1 MKQYSPFISAAVI
14 LAATSSV
21 HAAPVTIPDGNFN
34 SGQGGW
40 IETNGGDGSFVYR
53 YPSSGGNPGNHGV
66 IDNTGGGGWGI
77 WVSNSNFPILLADLG
92 LNAGEIYTFSQD
104 MKILSGSTLGG
115 FKIDFFSETTANGS
129 TGDIFPAL
137 IGDGSTWETYNFD
150 ISIPTGTDG
159 IKIVPLWG
167 ANSSVAF
174 DNITADDAL
183 VASPAMIPDADFEA
197 AGGSNWEQ
205 SSGGG
210 TFVFNFPGTGGNPGG
225 YGEIDHSANDGGWAV
240 LVTSDGVAIPLSGI
254 GLTAGQGYIFSQD
267 MKIFSGTNLG
277 GFKVDFFNG
286 AAPNG
291 STGDVYPDLIGD
303 GSTWETYDFQIN
315 IPESVTAIKVVPL
328 WGPGSVVG
336 YDNIAFSPVPIEV
349 PDITEIPNGDFEDGR
364 TSWAEGGNEHTTFAY
379 ETTGGNSDGYGVMT
393 NDGEGYGIWVGNG
406 GVGIPIAGLGL
417 VAGETYTFKQD
428 MRLLAGSEIGGLK
441 VEFLNGFATLS
452 DSGDMRVPLIGDGST
467 WETYGYQVSIP
478 SNANAIKLV
487 PLWGGGSSVAYD
499 TFTINTEAIAVP
511 PVLNPGFELGSAN
524 WEQYSGNGTTT
535 FSFPDAGGNP
545 GGFAQITNTDGW
557 AVIVSNG
564 AAIIPAEKFGII
576 EEGNYEFKMDMKIFA
591 GTGLGG
597 LKVEFY
603 DDSEQGLGDSGE
615 LFPVLIG
622 NGSTWETYTF
632 EVFVFDGVTG
642 IKVVPLWGSESTV
655 GYDNIR
661 TPGPAGFAGW
671 ISGFPGVGDQAGFD
685 DDPDQDGQPNGV
697 ENFFGTDPSVSSQ
710 GLLVTEYDSGISALM
725 FTHPR
730 NADPAP
736 EAEGFVYTWSTD
748 LETFYPND
756 TENSDGTIVDFNA
769 TENPGGGSV
778 TVEASVFGPVP
789 EKIFV
794 RLALPATG
802 E

>member
-1 MKQYSPFISAAVI
+1 
-14 LAATSSV
+14 
-21 HAAPVTIPDGNFN
+21 
-34 SGQGGW
+34 
-40 IETNGGDGSFVYR
+40 
-53 YPSSGGNPGNHGV
+53 
-66 IDNTGGGGWGI
+66 
-77 WVSNSNFPILLADLG
+77 
-92 LNAGEIYTFSQD
+92 
-104 MKILSGSTLGG
+104 
-115 FKIDFFSETTANGS
+115 
-129 TGDIFPAL
+129 
-137 IGDGSTWETYNFD
+137 
-150 ISIPTGTDG
+150 
-159 IKIVPLWG
+159 
-167 ANSSVAF
+167 
-174 DNITADDAL
+174 
-183 VASPAMIPDADFEA
+183 
-197 AGGSNWEQ
+197 
-205 SSGGG
+205 
-210 TFVFNFPGTGGNPGG
+210 
-225 YGEIDHSANDGGWAV
+225 
-240 LVTSDGVAIPLSGI
+240 
-254 GLTAGQGYIFSQD
+254 
-267 MKIFSGTNLG
+267 
-277 GFKVDFFNG
+277 
-286 AAPNG
+286 
-291 STGDVYPDLIGD
+291 
-303 GSTWETYDFQIN
+303 
-315 IPESVTAIKVVPL
+315 
-328 WGPGSVVG
+328 
-336 YDNIAFSPVPIEV
+336 
-349 PDITEIPNGDFEDGR
+349 
-364 TSWAEGGNEHTTFAY
+364 
-379 ETTGGNSDGYGVMT
+379 
-393 NDGEGYGIWVGNG
+393 
-406 GVGIPIAGLGL
+406 
-417 VAGETYTFKQD
+417 
-428 MRLLAGSEIGGLK
+428 
-441 VEFLNGFATLS
+441 
-452 DSGDMRVPLIGDGST
+452 
-467 WETYGYQVSIP
+467 
-478 SNANAIKLV
+478 
-487 PLWGGGSSVAYD
+487 VAYD
-499 TFTINTEAIAVP
+499 SFTINTEAIAVP
-511 PVLNPGFELGSAN
+511 PVLNPGFQLGSAN